1 MAEYDEEKAKS
12 IFNKLAGFTEE
23 DYNWGLQNPANRDVL
38 MALDH
43 NDIWGIE
50 SKFFAM
56 CFQRIRK

>member
-12 IFNKLAGFTEE
+12 IFNKLAGLTEE

-50 SKFFAM
+50 SKLFAM
-56 CFQRIRK
+56 CFQRIRN